1 MRCLVVMLL
10 LVLVGCTQPVS
21 PPPSSSAIGPPSSA
35 SAQPSPSGSPTCS
48 PMGGTPRPCSSEE
61 YQKTEEKYRLTE
73 EAIALYRRWTK
84 ESTRLYRV
92 GGTEKPTKEMLATTA
107 GDFQKSALGVF
118 RNLKAAGVRAAAG
131 QVKAVA
137 IGPNLDVHVDDGEVA
152 IVACMDSRSLKFVRN
167 GKVIR
172 RGALFVEYV
181 VASPVQGGLRL
192 TSVSS
197 GGVTKCSGS

>member
-1 MRCLVVMLL
+1 MRYLVGLL
-10 LVLVGCTQPVS
+10 LVVLVGCTQPVTPS
-21 PPPSSSAIGPPSSA
+21 PSSSAIGPPT
-35 SAQPSPSGSPTCS
+35 SPSMPSSPSAGPTCS
-48 PMGGTPRPCSSEE
+48 PMGGTPRPCSPEE
-61 YQKTEEKYRLTE
+61 FQKTEEQNRLTE

-84 ESTRLYRV
+84 ESTRLYRA
-92 GGTEKPTKEMLATTA
+92 GGTNKPTREMLATTA
-107 GDFQKSALGVF
+107 ADFQKSALGVF

-167 GKVIR
+167 GKLIR

-181 VASPVQGGLRL
+181 VAGPVQGDLRL

-197 GGVTKCSGS
+197 GGVTKCSSS